1 MSTPNKS
8 TPNKLGLTITIPKTV
23 FSYPCN
29 YSIDRFVP
37 LTVIKDKCGMDAS
50 MVWQSADG
58 DLTHLTGVYSNELIS
73 APIKATGCFANVGF
87 HVSSKVDTYLGQSND
102 EHGFPAQMAL
112 NGPGE
117 MVLYQVFVY
126 GFKPWTVA
134 PCSGFQITH
143 SVEDIGNGKFKV
155 TTTKEGKAVRFRHSI
170 NASDGIVVEEP
181 VEYSSEAG
189 QGRAIVVQIV
199 QSGGINPAILVKAD
213 LCIR

>member
-1 MSTPNKS
+1 MS

-29 YSIDRFVP
+29 YSFDHFVP
-37 LTVIKDKCGMDAS
+37 LTVMKDKCGMDVQ
-50 MVWQSADG
+50 MLWESADG
-58 DLTHLTGVYSNELIS
+58 NLMHLAGVYSNELIS
-73 APIKATGCFANVGF
+73 APIKATGCFANRGF
-87 HVSSKVDTYLGQSND
+87 HVSSKVETYLGKSND
-102 EHGFPAQMAL
+102 EHGFPAEIAL
-112 NGPGE
+112 TGPGE

-126 GFKPWTVA
+126 GTKPWTVA

-143 SVEDIGNGKFKV
+143 SVTDIGDGKFKV

-170 NASDGIVVEEP
+170 DASEGVVVEEP

-189 QGRAIVVQIV
+189 QGRATVVQIV
-199 QSGGINPAILVKAD
+199 QRGGIKPAILIKAD